1 MLGTVL
7 LLVLAILLSGFFSG
21 SEVALLSITELK
33 ARHLADQKLRNARTL
48 LTLKKH
54 PKRMLITIL
63 IGNNLVNIGGSAI
76 ATKLA
81 IDLFNSAGVGIAT
94 GVMTFIIL
102 TFGEIAPK
110 TFAAKHAQRVALF
123 IAPLI
128 LLLMRLLGPVVW
140 LFYYINTGLEKAVSA
155 KEADEPLITEQEL
168 QHIVTV
174 GEEEGQIKPDEK
186 DMIQRIFLFD
196 DTQVEQA
203 MTPRTDM
210 FALNQ
215 DLTISKALPRILRHE
230 YSRVPVY
237 HKRIDK
243 VKGVVLTRHLLDAV
257 SQGKTHL
264 TLKDIAQEPLYI
276 PKHKKL
282 DKLLKELQQKKT
294 HLAIV
299 VNEHGG
305 IDGLIT
311 IEDILEEIVGDI
323 FDESDDVEHLIRP
336 RGERQWLILGKTP
349 IDTINEELSLGLS
362 ENDDYHTIAGLVQHR
377 LGRVPKEGERCTV
390 TGTGV
395 SITVKRVEGPVIVD
409 VILKQRK
416 KKA

>member
-1 MLGTVL
+1 MLGTIL

-33 ARHLADQKLRNARTL
+33 ARHLADQKLRNAKAL

-110 TFAAKHAQRVALF
+110 TFASRHAQRMALG
-123 IAPLI
+123 IAPVI
-128 LLLMRLLGPVVW
+128 LLLMRLFGPVVW
-140 LFYYINTGLEKAVSA
+140 LFYYINHGIEKAVPA
-155 KEADEPLITEQEL
+155 NHDEEPLVTEKEL
-168 QHIVTV
+168 QHIVNV

-186 DMIQRIFLFD
+186 EMIQRIFLFD
-196 DTQVEQA
+196 DTEVKEA

-210 FALNQ
+210 FALSQ
-215 DLTISKALPRILRHE
+215 DLTVSQALPRILRHE

-237 HKRIDK
+237 HKKIDK
-243 VKGVVLTRHLLDAV
+243 VKGVVLTRHLLEAV

-264 TLKDIAQEPLYI
+264 KLKDVAQKALYI
-276 PKHKKL
+276 PRHKKL
-282 DKLLKELQQKKT
+282 DKLLKELQHKKV
-294 HLAIV
+294 HMAIV

-305 IDGLIT
+305 VDGLIT

-336 RGERQWLILGKTP
+336 RGDRQWLVLGKTP
-349 IDTINEELSLGLS
+349 IDTINEELSLDLP
-362 ENDDYHTIAGLVQHR
+362 EVDEYHTIAGLVQHR

-390 TGTGV
+390 AGSGV
-395 SITVKRVEGPVIVD
+395 SITVKRTEGPVTVD

-416 KKA
+416 KA